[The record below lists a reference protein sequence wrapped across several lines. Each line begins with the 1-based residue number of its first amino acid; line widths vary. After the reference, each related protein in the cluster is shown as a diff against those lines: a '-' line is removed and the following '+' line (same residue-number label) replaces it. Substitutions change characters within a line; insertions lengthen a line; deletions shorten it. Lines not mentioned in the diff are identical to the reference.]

1 MVGRSDSSLH
11 VLIAGAS
18 GFIGTEVRRQLEDAG
33 HEVRALVRRTPA
45 SEAEYNWAPLD
56 GTIDTRAI
64 DWADAVIN
72 LAGATTGRI
81 PWTRRYKSQILNSRI
96 SGTNTIVDAIA
107 ASASPPTVFLSGSA
121 VGFYGDQPGVELDET
136 SPKGTGFL
144 SDVVEAWEQAAER
157 TPTGTR
163 VVQLRTGVV
172 VGRGGAFTPLMALT
186 AIGLGARLG
195 SGKQNWPWVSL
206 HDEAA
211 AIAHVLTCSLS
222 GVVAIA
228 GPTPATSVEVTRALA
243 KGMRRWHP
251 WVIPEFAIR
260 LLGEAGRDLLLS
272 SEAVVPRRL
281 LADGFVFRDQTIDD
295 AIATMFDR
303 SSTTR

>member
-1 MVGRSDSSLH
+1 MAAREDSSLR

-18 GFIGTEVRRQLEDAG
+18 GFIGTELRRQLEASG
-33 HEVRALVRRTPA
+33 HEVRALVRRTSA
-45 SEAEYNWAPLD
+45 SEAEYSWAPLD
-56 GTIDTRAI
+56 GTIDARAI

-81 PWTRRYKSQILNSRI
+81 PWTRSYKRQILYSRI
-96 SGTNTIVDAIA
+96 SGTSTIVDAI
-107 ASASPPTVFLSGSA
+107 SASTSPPRVFLSGSA
-121 VGFYGDQPGVELDET
+121 VGYYGDQPGVELDET
-136 SPKGTGFL
+136 SSKGTGFL
-144 SDVVEAWEQAAER
+144 SDVVEAWEQAAEL
-157 TPTGTR
+157 TPAGTR
-163 VVQLRTGVV
+163 VVQLRTGLV

-195 SGKQNWPWVSL
+195 SGRQNWPWVSL

-211 AIAHVLTCSLS
+211 AIAHLLSSSLG

-228 GPTPATSVEVTRALA
+228 GPTPATSGEVTRALA

-272 SEAVVPRRL
+272 SEAVVPSRL
-281 LADGFVFRDQTIDD
+281 RDDGFVFRDETIDD
-295 AIATMFDR
+295 AIATMFDH
-303 SSTTR
+303 SSKAR